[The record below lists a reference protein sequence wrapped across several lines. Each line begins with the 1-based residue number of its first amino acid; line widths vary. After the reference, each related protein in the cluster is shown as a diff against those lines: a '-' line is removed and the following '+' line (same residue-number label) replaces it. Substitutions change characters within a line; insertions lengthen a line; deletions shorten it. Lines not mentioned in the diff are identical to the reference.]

1 MMNRLFVLCLCCLA
15 APALLAADYQGSLDW
30 SARAEL
36 GMLVS
41 GVVGKVHVKAG
52 QPVSKGDPLLQLDE
66 RDFTYRATSTKAVLE
81 RAKSTYEEAQREHER
96 SVELYDRRLLSD
108 HELQLKQIALV
119 EARAALERSQSA
131 ANMAELDLE
140 RSILKAP
147 FDGMIVK
154 VLVQE
159 GESVLNQFQ
168 LRPLVVLAANAQMH
182 AVAKIDS
189 KTASAIKP
197 GIPASVGVRGDWL
210 MGSVVELGM
219 EPVEVT
225 DKDAFYLLVVTFTPG
240 EAVLRAGEKTTI
252 RIKE

>member
-119 EARAALERSQSA
+119 AAKAALESHIRQLALELAPRNIKCNAIQAGITDTPALRQIPGHETAIEIAMTCHPFGRMTVPEDVARALVSLAQSGSA
-131 ANMAELDLE
+131 W
-140 RSILKAP
+140 ITGHVIP
-147 FDGMIVK
+147 VDGGEDIVA
-154 VLVQE
+154 
-159 GESVLNQFQ
+159 
-168 LRPLVVLAANAQMH
+168 LALC
-182 AVAKIDS
+182 
-189 KTASAIKP
+189 
-197 GIPASVGVRGDWL
+197 G
-210 MGSVVELGM
+210 
-219 EPVEVT
+219 
-225 DKDAFYLLVVTFTPG
+225 
-240 EAVLRAGEKTTI
+240 
-252 RIKE
+252 